1 MALGRLGKYDR
12 VDVLGHGASG
22 IVYLAWDTLL
32 KKQVALKEIDIQ
44 APDVERFLEEARV
57 MDRLRHPNIVRVNGV
72 DRIEGHVVIDM
83 EYVKGDNL
91 QEMLRAEGRLP
102 FTRAME
108 ITAQVLGALD
118 YAHTMRTVHRD
129 VKPANIL
136 VTRSGQA
143 RLLDFGLAE
152 ILATNAY
159 AGGAGTYAYMAPEDF
174 AEERQ
179 SDHRSDIWAVGV
191 MLYEMLTGRRP
202 FACPNARDPFAWRRV
217 LLEERPEALALEGAP
232 ADVRDRLQSV
242 LDCALARE
250 KSDRYAS
257 AGSFRD
263 DLLAILAGCAPATPA
278 ARVVEAP
285 ALQGVAVVGA
295 LQPARS
301 SAGAAGTRADTPES
315 APDARRG
322 RRLAL
327 PGRARAPLPAT
338 VDVAPA
344 AIDFGSV
351 RKGDDR
357 QARVVVRL
365 RGGVTGGGRVVSVP
379 AWVEVNPRAL
389 VRRRESLTVTL
400 RSGAAWQ
407 TGCFRDAVELE
418 TEAGPVRIP
427 VAATVLPARPRF
439 AQVAPWLVPLIV
451 LSLLPALTV
460 VVFGTPAS
468 ARHMVAPAATTSGL
482 LAAMLLLVTS
492 AADLGVGERLAPGT
506 LMVVMAMVLGVVVGA
521 DGGEAGGRN
530 LSAALRT
537 GLPIGALLAAQVL
550 SRARWKAWAAV
561 LAALS
566 VAASAA
572 FAGVMRGAF

>member
-257 AGSFRD
+257 AGAFRD

-295 LQPARS
+295 SQPARS
-301 SAGAAGTRADTPES
+301 SAGAAGTRADRPES
-315 APDARRG
+315 ALDARRG

-365 RGGVTGGGRVVSVP
+365 RGGATGGGRVVSVP

-439 AQVAPWLVPLIV
+439 PQVAPWLVPLIV

-521 DGGEAGGRN
+521 EGGDASGRN